1 METSNSHSSVL
12 VYMCW
17 DENVQMRLW
26 GMHLRNARRRSQ
38 SDKSRVFCMHTF
50 YIDHGELTEHRAVEL
65 SRSRIIPNDARL
77 WELGKKTVYILLT

>member
-1 METSNSHSSVL
+1 
-12 VYMCW
+12 MCW

-38 SDKSRVFCMHTF
+38 SDKSRVFCMHTL

-65 SRSRIIPNDARL
+65 RAEVELLQNDASVGA
-77 WELGKKTVYILLT
+77 WNEKGIYFAYV